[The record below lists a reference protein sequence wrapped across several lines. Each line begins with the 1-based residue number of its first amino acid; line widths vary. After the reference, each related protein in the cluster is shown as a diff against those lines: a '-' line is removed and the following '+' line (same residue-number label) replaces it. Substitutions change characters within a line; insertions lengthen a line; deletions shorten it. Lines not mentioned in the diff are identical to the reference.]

1 MEEIKLNMQ
10 NLNKEEREQLLEL
23 INKAN
28 ERADLESKKQE
39 LLKRVLDNYKA
50 FYGDNYNKMRNH
62 MSVFTRLAKDT
73 IGEFLDNGFE
83 LHIVSEPSFNLVG
96 RTTKVEMH
104 CDVRQ
109 IEKDTYDLSM
119 LSMYDYV
126 VKYLGLSN
134 KYKLYIYLPV
144 YKDLN
149 DNSYKSCWTFRYSL
163 REEIID

>member
-10 NLNKEEREQLLEL
+10 NLNKEEREQLLKL

-28 ERADLESKKQE
+28 ERAALESKKQE

-50 FYGDNYNKMRNH
+50 FYGDNYNKMRKH
-62 MSVFTRLAKDT
+62 ISVFTRLAKDT
-73 IGEFLDNGFE
+73 IDEFLDNGFE
-83 LHIVSEPSFNLVG
+83 VYIVSEPSFDLVG

-109 IEKDTYDLSM
+109 IEKDMCD
-119 LSMYDYV
+119 LSMYDYI

-149 DNSYKSCWTFRYSL
+149 DNSYKSCWTFRYNL
-163 REEIID
+163 HEEIIN

>member
-10 NLNKEEREQLLEL
+10 NLTKEEREQLLKL

-39 LLKRVLDNYKA
+39 LLKKVLDNYKA

-62 MSVFTRLAKDT
+62 ISVFTRLAKDT

-83 LHIVSEPSFNLVG
+83 VCIVSGPSFNLVG
-96 RTTKVEMH
+96 KTAKVEMH

-109 IEKDTYDLSM
+109 IDKDMYD

-126 VKYLGLSN
+126 VKYLGLSS
-134 KYKLYIYLPV
+134 KYKLYIYLPA

-149 DNSYKSCWTFRYSL
+149 DKIYKSCWTFRYNL
-163 REEIID
+163 REEVND